1 MKKQIKQD
9 SIWIKSFL
17 AGNRKGFDA
26 LYKKYEKPLFSY
38 ILRYSHNQET
48 AEDIFQK
55 TWFKVI
61 RGLNSYEEQ
70 GSFGSWLFGIAH
82 NNCID
87 YFRKNSKIH
96 IDDNIT
102 GKGMDSLNNPVASNP
117 ESQLIKQEGRDQL
130 KTAIAGL
137 PEEQKQVVLLRLY
150 GEFTFKEIAEKCECS
165 INTVLGRM
173 HYAVRNLKKVVRK
186 YRWEG
191 LENDAM

>member
-1 MKKQIKQD
+1 MKKKMKQD

-17 AGNRKGFDA
+17 AGSRKGFDN

-38 ILRYSHNQET
+38 ILRYTHNQET

-87 YFRKNSKIH
+87 HFRKNSKLQV
-96 IDDNIT
+96 DDT
-102 GKGMDSLNNPVASNP
+102 MSMKGMDSLENKVVVNP
-117 ESQLIKQEGRDQL
+117 EKKLIKEEGLDNL
-130 KTAIAGL
+130 KTAIEEL

-150 GEFTFKEIAEKCECS
+150 GDLSFKEIAEKCECS

-173 HYAVRNLKKVVRK
+173 HYAVRNLKKVVRR

-191 LENDAM
+191 LEHDAM